1 MTAQPHPRVCSGS
14 VLVLVLVLR
23 RLRGAATWQ
32 TLAVF
37 HPTEAV
43 PCRARRVSDGAASST
58 RLFRFGAGAAAFA
71 WCYGVENA
79 GGFPPYGSGALQ
91 GA

>member
-23 RLRGAATWQ
+23 RLRGAAAWK

-43 PCRARRVSDGAASST
+43 LCRARRVDDGAASST
-58 RLFRFGAGAAAFA
+58 RLFR
-71 WCYGVENA
+71 
-79 GGFPPYGSGALQ
+79 
-91 GA
+91 

>member
-23 RLRGAATWQ
+23 RLRGAAAWQ

-37 HPTEAV
+37 HLRKRFVAG
-43 PCRARRVSDGAASST
+43 RVG
-58 RLFRFGAGAAAFA
+58 
-71 WCYGVENA
+71 
-79 GGFPPYGSGALQ
+79 
-91 GA
+91 

>member
-14 VLVLVLVLR
+14 VLVLVLR
-23 RLRGAATWQ
+23 RLRGAAAWK

-43 PCRARRVSDGAASST
+43 LSRARRVDDGAASST
-58 RLFRFGAGAAAFA
+58 RLLRLASGQPGFAGCDDPAALSKL
-71 WCYGVENA
+71 NA
-79 GGFPPYGSGALQ
+79 
-91 GA
+91 